1 MIPSMVGKKK
11 WGTGPA
17 GLGMDLQLWRD
28 FSRWI
33 YRMWTEVCEGDLPF
47 HRDTVVYLEGNEV
60 AAYGTAWSE
69 DDFVCRK

>member
-1 MIPSMVGKKK
+1 
-11 WGTGPA
+11 
-17 GLGMDLQLWRD
+17 
-28 FSRWI
+28 
-33 YRMWTEVCEGDLPF
+33 MWTEVCEGDLPF